1 MRTPIAKLLARS
13 PFRALERHAESVRAT
28 VEELGRVVRAY
39 VAREPY
45 PIDEVSRLENEAD
58 DVKSEIRANLPAG
71 LLMPVNRSDLLEFL
85 WQQDEIAD
93 FAQSTAKILALLRP
107 EMPEALEA
115 DLLALSGKM
124 LETAAQYMAMVK
136 ELGDVLETGFAK
148 RQIDDVVCLLSE
160 VNRLEHEADVLEGRS
175 IEEIYRAED
184 MGDFAR
190 MHMLRVIFQ
199 MGEVVDHM
207 ENAGGRLRIMISR

>member
-1 MRTPIAKLLARS
+1 MKTPIARLLARS
-13 PFRALERHAESVRAT
+13 PFRALERHAESVCAT

-39 VAREPY
+39 VAKEVY

-58 DVKSEIRANLPAG
+58 EVKNEIRSSLPSG

-107 EMPEALEA
+107 EMPEALEE

-124 LETAAQYMAMVK
+124 LQTSAQYMAMIK
-136 ELGDVLETGFAK
+136 ELGDVLETAFAK
-148 RQIDDVVCLLSE
+148 RQIDDVVSLLAE
-160 VNRLEHEADVLEGRS
+160 VNRLEHEADLLEGRA
-175 IEEIYRAED
+175 IQEIYRAEA
-184 MGDFAR
+184 MGDFER
-190 MHMLRVIFQ
+190 YHMLRVIFQ